1 MSSIEREEFV
11 PDEELKGLLERWVS
25 PGPSR
30 VLDTRVATS
39 FAREFSG
46 AEGLSQS
53 TLLPQTREEVVTMKF
68 CSRCEE
74 EFADKFSFC
83 PVDGTPLTTRATE
96 TSEPSV
102 TVRKAEPSVILSQP
116 EPSVTKAD
124 PSLTFSKAEPSVP
137 KVDPSLTVNRD
148 EPSETVSREE
158 WPPQMFISSRPAKR
172 AASAH
177 RAEAAAASS
186 TALVKRE
193 EYHLTFL
200 DDSGLGARLTH
211 EIKDVAHEYE
221 LTWPEFKRDPFGFTK
236 RTFIGYGQMLRKF
249 LGKPNVTLAMG
260 AAVFAMLALV
270 GVVVG
275 MERAQSANTGRFGL
289 IAFAVVAAALL
300 IALFSTML
308 GRERGAA
315 VMGAEPSDSRSV
327 VSGMISAFVF
337 LFLILG
343 GVIWLDHKQKAR
355 DLVAQNQEDLQVE
368 QVIDIPDEQP
378 TPEPGTAGLN
388 KGSGGGS
395 KPKPEKAAGG
405 GGGGRQ
411 DPKPASF
418 GKTPQ
423 ASLEVPQVVAPDP
436 KPPQIKNP
444 SLPVAATV
452 VADPLLVPPDARVLP
467 YGDFKSK
474 STDPSSGPGT
484 GNGIGTGTGGGI
496 GPGEGGGIGPG
507 RGGNIGGGDRNDG
520 GGGPGGGGGGGYDRI
535 FTGKEVTSKAR
546 LISKPEPQYTEDAR
560 KNQITG
566 TVVLKVVFASN
577 GSVTNIRTVSG
588 LPYGLTERAIAAARQ
603 IKFVPAT
610 KDGHQVSMWMQL
622 EYNFNLY

>member
-1 MSSIEREEFV
+1 MGVEPENEFV
-11 PDEELKGLLERWVS
+11 SDDELKSLLERWNA

-30 VLDTRVATS
+30 VLDKRIETS

-46 AEGLSQS
+46 ADRLSQS
-53 TLLPQTREEVVTMKF
+53 VLLPHRREEVVSMKF

-83 PVDGTPLTTRATE
+83 PVDGTPLTLRSAQVE
-96 TSEPSV
+96 E
-102 TVRKAEPSVILSQP
+102 
-116 EPSVTKAD
+116 
-124 PSLTFSKAEPSVP
+124 PSLTISRDN
-137 KVDPSLTVNRD
+137 DPSITQAQDPSITQAAETNWVARTGS
-148 EPSETVSREE
+148 EPIRVDTGG
-158 WPPQMFISSRPAKR
+158 
-172 AASAH
+172 SA
-177 RAEAAAASS
+177 
-186 TALVKRE
+186 ALVPRD
-193 EYHLTFL
+193 EYHLTIM
-200 DDSGLGARLTH
+200 DDAGLVARLSH

-236 RTFIGYGQMLRKF
+236 RTFVGYGQMFIKF
-249 LGKPNVTLAMG
+249 LRKPNVLVAMG
-260 AAVFAMLALV
+260 SAFLGMLALV
-270 GVVVG
+270 GVVMLMDRSRSAG
-275 MERAQSANTGRFGL
+275 TSRAGL
-289 IAFAVVAAALL
+289 IAFAVLAGGLL
-300 IALFSTML
+300 IALFSTWL

-327 VSGMISAFVF
+327 VAAMITSFVF
-337 LFLILG
+337 LFAILG
-343 GVIWLDHKQKAR
+343 VIVGIDYRNRNHP
-355 DLVAQNQEDLQVE
+355 LVAENSEELEVQNVF
-368 QVIDIPDEQP
+368 DIPNEQP
-378 TPEPGTAGLN
+378 TPDPGTAGLN

-395 KPKPEKAAGG
+395 KPKPEKAGGG
-405 GGGGRQ
+405 GGGGREEQ
-411 DPKPASF
+411 KPASF

-484 GNGIGTGTGGGI
+484 GNGIGTGKGGGI

-507 RGGNIGGGDRNDG
+507 RNGNIGGGDRNDG
-520 GGGPGGGGGGGYDRI
+520 GGGPGGGGGGDPNKVYS
-535 FTGKEVTSKAR
+535 GKDVTSKAR

-566 TVVLKVVFASN
+566 TVVLKAVFSSN
-577 GSVTNIRTVSG
+577 GTVSNIRTVSG
-588 LPYGLTERAIAAARQ
+588 LPYGLTEKAIAAARQ

-610 KDGHQVSMWMQL
+610 KDGHPVSMWMQL

>member
-1 MSSIEREEFV
+1 MGSNEPEEEFV
-11 PDEELKGLLERWVS
+11 EDQLRTLLDRWS
-25 PGPSR
+25 APEPSR
-30 VLDTRVATS
+30 VLDKRIATS

-46 AEGLSQS
+46 AGNLSEA
-53 TLLPQTREEVVTMKF
+53 TVLPQTREEVVTMKF

-83 PVDGTPLTTRATE
+83 PVDGTPLTAVVPQNAQPSITVAREEAVPEIKVSSYENSTVS
-96 TSEPSV
+96 SEPV
-102 TVRKAEPSVILSQP
+102 Y
-116 EPSVTKAD
+116 
-124 PSLTFSKAEPSVP
+124 
-137 KVDPSLTVNRD
+137 
-148 EPSETVSREE
+148 
-158 WPPQMFISSRPAKR
+158 
-172 AASAH
+172 AA
-177 RAEAAAASS
+177 S
-186 TALVKRE
+186 TALQLRD
-193 EYHLTFL
+193 EYHLTML
-200 DDSGLGARLTH
+200 DDAGLAQRLVH
-211 EIKDVAHEYE
+211 EVKDVAHEYE

-236 RTFIGYGQMLRKF
+236 RTFVGYGQMLTKF
-249 LGKPNVTLAMG
+249 LSNKTVLVAMG
-260 AAVFAMLALV
+260 AAFLGMLALV
-270 GVVVG
+270 G
-275 MERAQSANTGRFGL
+275 
-289 IAFAVVAAALL
+289 AVVLMDRTQSTKVSRASLIGFSVLAAGLL
-300 IALFSTML
+300 IALFSTWL

-327 VSGMISAFVF
+327 LSGMISAFVF
-337 LFLILG
+337 LFLIIG
-343 GVIWLDHKQKAR
+343 GVVWLDRNAKAR
-355 DLVAQNQEDLQVE
+355 DLLAANQDELQVE
-368 QVIDIPDEQP
+368 QIIDIPDEQP
-378 TPEPGTAGLN
+378 TPDPGTAGLN

-395 KPKPEKAAGG
+395 KPKPEKAGGG

-423 ASLEVPQVVAPDP
+423 ASLDVPQVVAPDP

-452 VADPLLVPPDARVLP
+452 VADPLLVPPDSRVLP

-520 GGGPGGGGGGGYDRI
+520 GGGPGGGGGGYDRI
-535 FTGKEVTSKAR
+535 FTGRDVTSKAR

-577 GSVTNIRTVSG
+577 GTVQNIRTVSG

>member
-1 MSSIEREEFV
+1 MSSVEREEEFV
-11 PDEELKGLLERWVS
+11 SDDDLKLLLERWIA
-25 PGPSR
+25 PEPSR
-30 VLDTRVATS
+30 VLDKRVATS

-46 AEGLSQS
+46 AVGLSKSMAKS

-83 PVDGTPLTTRATE
+83 PVDGTALTVVEPQAT
-96 TSEPSV
+96 EPSV
-102 TVRKAEPSVILSQP
+102 TV
-116 EPSVTKAD
+116 
-124 PSLTFSKAEPSVP
+124 SKI
-137 KVDPSLTVNRD
+137 DPSLTVSKEERPEITAGSYSDSNQMPAGEPTYVASSALVLRD
-148 EPSETVSREE
+148 E
-158 WPPQMFISSRPAKR
+158 F
-172 AASAH
+172 
-177 RAEAAAASS
+177 
-186 TALVKRE
+186 
-193 EYHLTFL
+193 HLTIM
-200 DDSGLGARLTH
+200 DDAGLVARLTH
-211 EIKDVAHEYE
+211 ELKDTAHEYE

-236 RTFIGYGQMLRKF
+236 RTIVGYGQMLRKF
-249 LGKPNVTLAMG
+249 LGKPNVLLAMG
-260 AAVFAMLALV
+260 AAFLAMLALV
-270 GVVVG
+270 GAVVL
-275 MERAQSANTGRFGL
+275 MDRTQSTRTSRIGL
-289 IAFAVVAAALL
+289 IGFSVVAAGLL
-300 IALFSTML
+300 IALFSTWL

-315 VMGAEPSDSRSV
+315 VMGAEASDSRSV

-343 GVIWLDHKQKAR
+343 GVIWLDHKQRAR
-355 DLVAQNQEDLQVE
+355 DQIAQNQEELQVE
-368 QVIDIPDEQP
+368 QMIDIPDEQP

-395 KPKPEKAAGG
+395 KPKPEQARGG

-423 ASLEVPQVVAPDP
+423 ASLTVPQVVAPDP

-474 STDPSSGPGT
+474 STDPSSGPGS

-535 FTGKEVTSKAR
+535 FTGRDVTSKAR

-560 KNQITG
+560 KNQVTG

>member
-1 MSSIEREEFV
+1 MSGVGPEEEFIS
-11 PDEELKGLLERWVS
+11 DDELKKLLGLWTA
-25 PGPSR
+25 PQPSG
-30 VLDTRVATS
+30 VLDKRIATS

-46 AEGLSQS
+46 ADELSQRA
-53 TLLPQTREEVVTMKF
+53 LLPQRREGIVAMKF
-68 CSRCEE
+68 CSRCQE

-83 PVDGTPLTTRATE
+83 PVDGTPLTSVVA
-96 TSEPSV
+96 TSE
-102 TVRKAEPSVILSQP
+102 EPSI
-116 EPSVTKAD
+116 T
-124 PSLTFSKAEPSVP
+124 
-137 KVDPSLTVNRD
+137 
-148 EPSETVSREE
+148 
-158 WPPQMFISSRPAKR
+158 
-172 AASAH
+172 AA
-177 RAEAAAASS
+177 REAAAHADAPASSPAIIMRRIEPLSSS
-186 TALVKRE
+186 TAAAAMVMRD
-193 EYHLTFL
+193 EYHLTIM
-200 DDSGLGARLTH
+200 DDAGLVSRLAH
-211 EIKDVAHEYE
+211 ELRDVAHEYE

-249 LGKPNVTLAMG
+249 LGNRNALLAMG
-260 AAVFAMLALV
+260 AAVLAMAALV
-270 GVVVG
+270 GAVALLD
-275 MERAQSANTGRFGL
+275 RTQSTKSSRFGV
-289 IAFAVVAAALL
+289 IGFAVVAAGMLV
-300 IALFSTML
+300 ALFSTWL
-308 GRERGAA
+308 GRDRGAA

-327 VSGMISAFVF
+327 VFAMISSFAF
-337 LFLILG
+337 LFAILG
-343 GVIWLDHKQKAR
+343 VIIAMDRHRQH
-355 DLVAQNQEDLQVE
+355 DLTAQNQEELQLE
-368 QVIDIPDEQP
+368 QMFDIPDEQP
-378 TPEPGTAGLN
+378 TPDPGTAGLN
-388 KGSGGGS
+388 KGNGGGS

-405 GGGGRQ
+405 GGGGRE

-423 ASLEVPQVVAPDP
+423 ASLTVPQVVAPDP

-452 VADPLLVPPDARVLP
+452 VADPMLVPPDARVLP

-520 GGGPGGGGGGGYDRI
+520 GGGPGGGGGGYDRI
-535 FTGKEVTSKAR
+535 FPGKDVTSKAR
-546 LISKPEPQYTEDAR
+546 LLSKPEPQYTEDAR

-566 TVVLKVVFASN
+566 TVVLKCVFSSS
-577 GSVTNIRTVSG
+577 GQVTNIRTVSG
-588 LPYGLTERAIAAARQ
+588 LPYGLTDRAIAAARQ

>member
-1 MSSIEREEFV
+1 MSGIEPSDEFV
-11 PDEELKGLLERWVS
+11 SDDELKMLLERWRA
-25 PGPSR
+25 PEPSR
-30 VLDTRVATS
+30 VLDKRIATS

-46 AEGLSQS
+46 ADGLSES
-53 TLLPQTREEVVTMKF
+53 VLLPQRQEEVVSMKF
-68 CSRCEE
+68 CSKCQE

-83 PVDGTPLTTRATE
+83 PVDGTPLSTVVAKTE
-96 TSEPSV
+96 EPSV
-102 TVRKAEPSVILSQP
+102 TVSP
-116 EPSVTKAD
+116 D
-124 PSLTFSKAEPSVP
+124 PSATAIPRRANASAYVPTPPVVEPAYKGSAT
-137 KVDPSLTVNRD
+137 LAARD
-148 EPSETVSREE
+148 E
-158 WPPQMFISSRPAKR
+158 F
-172 AASAH
+172 
-177 RAEAAAASS
+177 
-186 TALVKRE
+186 
-193 EYHLTFL
+193 HLTIM
-200 DDSGLGARLTH
+200 DDAGLVARLSH
-211 EIKDVAHEYE
+211 ELRDVAHEYE

-236 RTFIGYGQMLRKF
+236 RTVVGYGQLFVKF
-249 LGKPNVTLAMG
+249 LRKPNVLVAMG
-260 AAVFAMLALV
+260 AAVLAMAALV
-270 GVVVG
+270 GAVALMDKAKG
-275 MERAQSANTGRFGL
+275 SRGGL
-289 IAFAVVAAALL
+289 IAFAVVAAVML
-300 IALFSTML
+300 IGLFSTML

-315 VMGAEPSDSRSV
+315 VMGAEASDSRTV
-327 VSGMISAFVF
+327 VAGMVASF
-337 LFLILG
+337 LFLFTILG
-343 GVIWLDHKQKAR
+343 VVIFIDRKHGIAGLN
-355 DLVAQNQEDLQVE
+355 AQNQEDLQVE
-368 QVIDIPDEQP
+368 QMLDIPDEQP
-378 TPEPGTAGLN
+378 TPDPGTAGLN
-388 KGSGGGS
+388 KGNGGGS

-405 GGGGRQ
+405 GGGGRE

-423 ASLEVPQVVAPDP
+423 ASLTVPQVVAPDP

-484 GNGIGTGTGGGI
+484 GNGIGTGQGGGI

-520 GGGPGGGGGGGYDRI
+520 GGGPGGGGGGDYSRI

-566 TVVLKVVFASN
+566 TVVLKVVFSSS
-577 GSVTNIRTVSG
+577 GQVTNIRTVSG

>member
-1 MSSIEREEFV
+1 MSRVEREEEFV
-11 PDEELKGLLERWVS
+11 SEDDLKALLERWIA
-25 PGPSR
+25 PGPSKL
-30 VLDTRVATS
+30 LDKRIETS

-46 AEGLSQS
+46 AAGLPQS
-53 TLLPQTREEVVTMKF
+53 MPLPQTREEVVTMKF
-68 CSRCEE
+68 CTRCEE

-83 PVDGTPLTTRATE
+83 PVDGTPLTVVARRETE
-96 TSEPSV
+96 PSLTVSKPEPSV
-102 TVRKAEPSVILSQP
+102 TVQKTSDVPVTVAAYQDVNEPSV
-116 EPSVTKAD
+116 
-124 PSLTFSKAEPSVP
+124 AEPAYAGSTG
-137 KVDPSLTVNRD
+137 LALRD
-148 EPSETVSREE
+148 
-158 WPPQMFISSRPAKR
+158 
-172 AASAH
+172 
-177 RAEAAAASS
+177 
-186 TALVKRE
+186 
-193 EYHLTFL
+193 EYHLTIM
-200 DDSGLGARLTH
+200 DDSGLVARLSH

-236 RTFIGYGQMLRKF
+236 RTFVGYGQMLGKF
-249 LGKPNVTLAMG
+249 LHKPNVMVAMG
-260 AAVFAMLALV
+260 AAFLAMLALV
-270 GVVVG
+270 GAVIL
-275 MERAQSANTGRFGL
+275 MDRSQSTKSSRFGL
-289 IAFAVVAAALL
+289 IAFSIVAGGLL

-337 LFLILG
+337 LFLILT
-343 GVIWLDHKQKAR
+343 GVVLLERKQAAKN
-355 DLVAQNQEDLQVE
+355 LLAQNQEELQVE
-368 QVIDIPDEQP
+368 QMIDIPDEQP

-423 ASLEVPQVVAPDP
+423 ASLTVPQVVAPDP

-452 VADPLLVPPDARVLP
+452 VADPMLVPPDARVLP

-535 FTGKEVTSKAR
+535 FTGRDVTTKAR

>member
-1 MSSIEREEFV
+1 MSRVERDEEFV
-11 PDEELKGLLERWVS
+11 SEDDLKALLERWIA
-25 PGPSR
+25 PGPSKL
-30 VLDTRVATS
+30 LDKRIETS

-46 AEGLSQS
+46 AAGLPQS
-53 TLLPQTREEVVTMKF
+53 MPLPQTREEVVTMKF
-68 CSRCEE
+68 CTRCEE

-83 PVDGTPLTTRATE
+83 PVDGTPLTVVARQETE
-96 TSEPSV
+96 PSLTVSKPDPSV
-102 TVRKAEPSVILSQP
+102 TVQKPSDVPVTVAAYEGVNEPSVAQP
-116 EPSVTKAD
+116 AY
-124 PSLTFSKAEPSVP
+124 
-137 KVDPSLTVNRD
+137 
-148 EPSETVSREE
+148 
-158 WPPQMFISSRPAKR
+158 
-172 AASAH
+172 
-177 RAEAAAASS
+177 AASS
-186 TALVKRE
+186 ALALRD
-193 EYHLTFL
+193 EYHLTIM
-200 DDSGLGARLTH
+200 DDSGLVPRLSH

-236 RTFIGYGQMLRKF
+236 RTFVGYGQMFGKF
-249 LGKPNVTLAMG
+249 LGKPNVMIAMG
-260 AAVFAMLALV
+260 AAFVAMLALV
-270 GVVVG
+270 GAVIL
-275 MERAQSANTGRFGL
+275 MDRSQSSKSSRFGL
-289 IAFAVVAAALL
+289 IGFAIVAGGLL

-343 GVIWLDHKQKAR
+343 AVIWLERKQAASAQ
-355 DLVAQNQEDLQVE
+355 LAQNQEELQVE
-368 QVIDIPDEQP
+368 QMIDIPDEQP

-423 ASLEVPQVVAPDP
+423 ASLTVPQVVAPDP

-535 FTGKEVTSKAR
+535 FTGRDVTTKAR